1 MKRRGE
7 TYRQWCDPILHHQT
21 HDEVLDTGTCIEVQ
35 TRLSRTG
42 ATQLFIGVY
51 RPDGS
56 VLCEQAYD
64 QRAGETMSRAL
75 VWGVGYARRVAR
87 EDEDEA
93 CGDEPASSRTGKVEA
108 W

>member
-1 MKRRGE
+1 M
-7 TYRQWCDPILHHQT
+7 
-21 HDEVLDTGTCIEVQ
+21 Q

-51 RPDGS
+51 RSDGS
-56 VLCEQAYD
+56 VVCEQAYD

-75 VWGVGYARRVAR
+75 VWGVRHARRVAC

-93 CGDEPASSRTGKVEA
+93 CCGESAGS
-108 W
+108 

>member
-7 TYRQWCDPILHHQT
+7 TYRQWRDPILHHQT
-21 HDEVLDTGTCIEVQ
+21 HEETLGTGTCLDVQ

-51 RPDGS
+51 RADGS
-56 VLCEQAYD
+56 VVCEQIHA

-75 VWGVGYARRVAR
+75 VWGVGYARRVAG
-87 EDEDEA
+87 EGEA
-93 CGDEPASSRTGKVEA
+93 FSVELAGD
-108 W
+108 